1 MARKILLADDS
12 VTAQNMGRKIL
23 ADAGYEVVTVNNGSA
38 ALKKIA
44 ELKPDLVILDVYMPG
59 YSGLEVCQRLKES
72 QDSAR
77 IPVLLT
83 VGKLEPF
90 KPEEAQRVRAEGYIV
105 KPFEASELLSALSK
119 LEDKVVPRSEP
130 AKTGRFARTI
140 AAVEENTRGSRSE
153 KPSEENGWK
162 SRIGFPAEKKE
173 AEEKVAD
180 EASIY
185 NPMNRDLRTVVETP
199 AEKAAEKQEQHA
211 AEVDTNVDVA
221 ALVPPGLP
229 SDVTAEEV
237 AAIAAASAQ
246 IQLAADVAREQ
257 AEASAAELASSP
269 QSQIS
274 SEPVPVNAEMQAEAN
289 SQAQSPAVAV
299 ALPETNISEDANK
312 TTEDAHDLPMT
323 MAAAVGAAY
332 SRWVAVG
339 VALDGDE
346 ANISLEQEM
355 QKVYAAFTPE
365 GLRDLIAVE
374 PDESVTPQSSS
385 MSEASEK
392 APESAAVTGA
402 TDQAVQ
408 AEAAPALASENIRQ
422 AESVSIPEASAEVH
436 QEVPQVE
443 PARLEP
449 APLEAPQT
457 ELAEQSGDSVSQSAE
472 EKPQVETVVAEAVV
486 AESVV
491 AETAAAESI
500 VAEAVASN
508 GNPTSNPTDPEIENP
523 PHTEPVPETETVKT
537 AAAAWASWRQIRDA
551 NETRL
556 ETPPPA
562 PQDFDMASPQNA
574 EPAAMAVAAGAEQSP
589 QDATIS
595 SSAISSET
603 FSSEAATHADNAAD
617 VASIVDSVLADLR
630 PKLMAEISRKM
641 AEKK

>member
-199 AEKAAEKQEQHA
+199 AEKAAEKQEQPA

-312 TTEDAHDLPMT
+312 TEDAHDLPMT

-402 TDQAVQ
+402 TDQAVL

-472 EKPQVETVVAEAVV
+472 EKPQVEAVV

-491 AETAAAESI
+491 AETAAAESV
-500 VAEAVASN
+500 VAEAAASN
-508 GNPTSNPTDPEIENP
+508 GTPISNLTAPEIENP

-562 PQDFDMASPQNA
+562 RQDFDMPSPQNA

>member
-1 MARKILLADDS
+1 
-12 VTAQNMGRKIL
+12 
-23 ADAGYEVVTVNNGSA
+23 
-38 ALKKIA
+38 
-44 ELKPDLVILDVYMPG
+44 
-59 YSGLEVCQRLKES
+59 
-72 QDSAR
+72 
-77 IPVLLT
+77 
-83 VGKLEPF
+83 
-90 KPEEAQRVRAEGYIV
+90 
-105 KPFEASELLSALSK
+105 
-119 LEDKVVPRSEP
+119 
-130 AKTGRFARTI
+130 
-140 AAVEENTRGSRSE
+140 
-153 KPSEENGWK
+153 
-162 SRIGFPAEKKE
+162 
-173 AEEKVAD
+173 
-180 EASIY
+180 
-185 NPMNRDLRTVVETP
+185 
-199 AEKAAEKQEQHA
+199 
-211 AEVDTNVDVA
+211 
-221 ALVPPGLP
+221 
-229 SDVTAEEV
+229 
-237 AAIAAASAQ
+237 
-246 IQLAADVAREQ
+246 
-257 AEASAAELASSP
+257 
-269 QSQIS
+269 
-274 SEPVPVNAEMQAEAN
+274 
-289 SQAQSPAVAV
+289 
-299 ALPETNISEDANK
+299 
-312 TTEDAHDLPMT
+312 
-323 MAAAVGAAY
+323 
-332 SRWVAVG
+332 

-365 GLRDLIAVE
+365 GLRELIAVE

-408 AEAAPALASENIRQ
+408 AEAAPALPSENIRPT
-422 AESVSIPEASAEVH
+422 ESVSIPEASAEVH

-472 EKPQVETVVAEAVV
+472 EKPQVETVVAE
-486 AESVV
+486 SVV
-491 AETAAAESI
+491 AETAAAESV
-500 VAEAVASN
+500 VAEAAASN
-508 GNPTSNPTDPEIENP
+508 GNPISNPTDPEIESP

-562 PQDFDMASPQNA
+562 RQDFDMPSPQNA

>member
-1 MARKILLADDS
+1 
-12 VTAQNMGRKIL
+12 MGRKIL
-23 ADAGYEVVTVNNGSA
+23 AHGGYEVVTVTNGSA

-299 ALPETNISEDANK
+299 ALPETTISEDANK
-312 TTEDAHDLPMT
+312 TEDAHDLPMT

-332 SRWVAVG
+332 SRWVAGG

-365 GLRDLIAVE
+365 GLRELIAVE

-408 AEAAPALASENIRQ
+408 AEAAPALPSENIRPT
-422 AESVSIPEASAEVH
+422 ETVSIPEASAEVH
-436 QEVPQVE
+436 QEVPQAE

-457 ELAEQSGDSVSQSAE
+457 ELAEHSGDSVSQSAE
-472 EKPQVETVVAEAVV
+472 EKPQVETVVAE
-486 AESVV
+486 SVV
-491 AETAAAESI
+491 AETAAAESV
-500 VAEAVASN
+500 VAEAAASN
-508 GNPTSNPTDPEIENP
+508 GNPSSNPTAPEIENP

-562 PQDFDMASPQNA
+562 RQDFDMASPQNA

>member
-1 MARKILLADDS
+1 LARKILLADDS

-299 ALPETNISEDANK
+299 ALPETSISEDANK
-312 TTEDAHDLPMT
+312 TEDAHDLPMT

-402 TDQAVQ
+402 TDQAVL

-472 EKPQVETVVAEAVV
+472 EKPQVETVVAE
-486 AESVV
+486 SVV
-491 AETAAAESI
+491 AETAAAES
-500 VAEAVASN
+500 VMAEAAASN
-508 GNPTSNPTDPEIENP
+508 GNPTAEIENP

-562 PQDFDMASPQNA
+562 PQDFDMPSPQNA

>member
-199 AEKAAEKQEQHA
+199 AEKAAEKQEQPA

-312 TTEDAHDLPMT
+312 TEDAHDLPMT

-408 AEAAPALASENIRQ
+408 AEAAPALPSENIRPT
-422 AESVSIPEASAEVH
+422 ESVSIPEASAEVH

-449 APLEAPQT
+449 APLEAPQA

-472 EKPQVETVVAEAVV
+472 EKPQVEAVV

-491 AETAAAESI
+491 AETAAAESV
-500 VAEAVASN
+500 VAEAAASN
-508 GNPTSNPTDPEIENP
+508 GTPISNLTAPEIENP

>member
-44 ELKPDLVILDVYMPG
+44 ELKPDLVILDVYMSG

-199 AEKAAEKQEQHA
+199 AEKAAEKQEQPA

-365 GLRDLIAVE
+365 GLRELIAVE

-408 AEAAPALASENIRQ
+408 AEAAPALPSENIRPT
-422 AESVSIPEASAEVH
+422 ESVSIPEASAEVH

-472 EKPQVETVVAEAVV
+472 EKPQVEAVV

-491 AETAAAESI
+491 AETAAAESV
-500 VAEAVASN
+500 VAEAAASN
-508 GNPTSNPTDPEIENP
+508 GTPISNLTAPEIENP
-523 PHTEPVPETETVKT
+523 PHTEPVPESETVKT

>member
-1 MARKILLADDS
+1 
-12 VTAQNMGRKIL
+12 
-23 ADAGYEVVTVNNGSA
+23 
-38 ALKKIA
+38 
-44 ELKPDLVILDVYMPG
+44 
-59 YSGLEVCQRLKES
+59 
-72 QDSAR
+72 
-77 IPVLLT
+77 
-83 VGKLEPF
+83 
-90 KPEEAQRVRAEGYIV
+90 
-105 KPFEASELLSALSK
+105 
-119 LEDKVVPRSEP
+119 
-130 AKTGRFARTI
+130 
-140 AAVEENTRGSRSE
+140 
-153 KPSEENGWK
+153 
-162 SRIGFPAEKKE
+162 
-173 AEEKVAD
+173 
-180 EASIY
+180 
-185 NPMNRDLRTVVETP
+185 
-199 AEKAAEKQEQHA
+199 
-211 AEVDTNVDVA
+211 
-221 ALVPPGLP
+221 
-229 SDVTAEEV
+229 
-237 AAIAAASAQ
+237 
-246 IQLAADVAREQ
+246 
-257 AEASAAELASSP
+257 
-269 QSQIS
+269 
-274 SEPVPVNAEMQAEAN
+274 
-289 SQAQSPAVAV
+289 
-299 ALPETNISEDANK
+299 
-312 TTEDAHDLPMT
+312 MT

-365 GLRDLIAVE
+365 GLRELIAVE

-408 AEAAPALASENIRQ
+408 AEAAPALPSENIRPT
-422 AESVSIPEASAEVH
+422 ESVSIPEASAEVH

-472 EKPQVETVVAEAVV
+472 EKPQVETAVAEAVV

-491 AETAAAESI
+491 AETAAAESV
-500 VAEAVASN
+500 VAEAAASN
-508 GNPTSNPTDPEIENP
+508 GTPISNLTAPEIENP